1 MEIHQL
7 RSFVYVAT
15 ELSFRRAAEKLNM
28 TQPPLTRQIQQL
40 EHSLGTALFKRSTR
54 KVELTEAGK
63 VLLNEAGKI
72 IALTEGVA
80 SRVQLSARGCSG
92 ELVIG
97 IFSWGV
103 IHRLPDYLKTL
114 REQKP
119 DVNVRLLNMSKEKQV
134 EALRNK
140 EIDIGFCR
148 FAAGQGGLSVGAIGD
163 EKYLV
168 AINANDPLSR
178 QTRIGLADLADK
190 PMILYPASSLS
201 GMAQRV
207 YDAFIAENVSLNIAN
222 YCEDIMTSLLLV
234 SGGYGSC
241 ITTQWAENINMLEV
255 VYRPLTAKRLSRSPL
270 NYIFRSDDDSVL
282 LNDFI
287 QIIKNKAEPAG

>member
-114 REQKP
+114 ARAETRCECPAAEYVQRKTAGSTQKQG
-119 DVNVRLLNMSKEKQV
+119 DRHRLLP
-134 EALRNK
+134 L
-140 EIDIGFCR
+140 CR
-148 FAAGQGGLSVGAIGD
+148 RPERAECRRHPGTKNIWWRSMPTTRSVGKRASGWPIWP
-163 EKYLV
+163 
-168 AINANDPLSR
+168 INP
-178 QTRIGLADLADK
+178 
-190 PMILYPASSLS
+190 
-201 GMAQRV
+201 
-207 YDAFIAENVSLNIAN
+207 
-222 YCEDIMTSLLLV
+222 
-234 SGGYGSC
+234 
-241 ITTQWAENINMLEV
+241 
-255 VYRPLTAKRLSRSPL
+255 
-270 NYIFRSDDDSVL
+270 
-282 LNDFI
+282 
-287 QIIKNKAEPAG
+287 

>member
-1 MEIHQL
+1 M
-7 RSFVYVAT
+7 
-15 ELSFRRAAEKLNM
+15 
-28 TQPPLTRQIQQL
+28 
-40 EHSLGTALFKRSTR
+40 
-54 KVELTEAGK
+54 
-63 VLLNEAGKI
+63 LNEAGKI
-72 IALTEGVA
+72 IALTQGVT

-103 IHRLPDYLKTL
+103 IHQLPNYLKTL
-114 REQKP
+114 RELKP
-119 DVNVRLLNMSKEKQV
+119 DVNVRLLNISKEKQV

-148 FAAGQGGLSVGAIGD
+148 FAASQGGLSIGCIGK

-168 AINANDPLSR
+168 AINANDPLSQ
-178 QTRIGLADLADK
+178 QTHIDLADLADK
-190 PMILYPASSLS
+190 PMILYPSSSLS

-241 ITTQWAENINMLEV
+241 ITTQWAENINMPEV
-255 VYRPLTAKRLSRSPL
+255 IYRPLTAKNLSRSTL

-282 LNDFI
+282 LDDFI
-287 QIIKNKAEPAG
+287 QIIKNKTADAG